1 MLVAAVLGPQQ
12 REDRELEVVRVALE
26 QLPDSLELPVGQT
39 ERPVERLFRDR
50 SQRAIVAS
58 PSACTGIVT
67 GVTAATFAGLLSDDE
82 RLRVFAAIA
91 LGATTS
97 EDVAKAAGL
106 DEDRVQTVLPR
117 LVTAGLIDP
126 DDGLR
131 VQTESLGEAS
141 RDRPPRRRELPGA
154 TEHQAAV
161 LRNFVADGRLR
172 ELPARAA
179 QRRVVLEYLADRFE
193 PGRAYAEPEANELLG
208 AFHDDYATLRRYLVD
223 GRLLERSSGVYRRP
237 PPTG

>member
-39 ERPVERLFRDR
+39 EGPMKRLFGDR

-58 PSACTGIVT
+58 PSACAGIVSRM
-67 GVTAATFAGLLSDDE
+67 TAATFAGLLSDDE
-82 RLRVFAAIA
+82 RLLVFAAVA
-91 LGATTS
+91 LGATSS
-97 EDVAKAAGL
+97 EAVARATGL
-106 DEDRVQTVLPR
+106 DEGRVQTVLPR

-131 VQTESLGEAS
+131 VRTESLGEAS

-161 LRNFVADGRLR
+161 LRNFVEDGRLR
-172 ELPARAA
+172 ALPVRVA

-193 PGRAYAEPEANELLG
+193 PGRAYVEPEVNELLV

-223 GRLLERSSGVYRRP
+223 ARLLERSRGVYRRP
-237 PPTG
+237 PRAG